1 MLADQV
7 AKKYGQALFEL
18 AGEKGLVDQAW
29 DQFYVLAEYMKKD
42 KTLLDFMDAPQIPNE
57 NKLTVIERAF
67 AGWLE
72 KPFYDFIL
80 VLADKH
86 RIKYLPD
93 IIKHF
98 DELVRRDKGIVQATC
113 ITTFPISEQER
124 RMLIERLE
132 KKTSQKIELVE
143 RIDRRIIGGM
153 IVLVGGRIIDG
164 SIRQSLDMLKS
175 RLMKVKVH

>member
-1 MLADQV
+1 MLAEQV

-18 AGEKGLVDQAW
+18 AGEKGLIDQAW
-29 DQFYVLAEYMKKD
+29 DQFNVLAEYMKKD
-42 KTLLDFMDAPQIPNE
+42 KTLLDFMDAPQIPDE
-57 NKLTVIERAF
+57 NKLTVIEHAF
-67 AGWLE
+67 AGRLE

-80 VLADKH
+80 FLADKH

-93 IIKHF
+93 IIKYF

-124 RMLIERLE
+124 KKLVEQLE
-132 KKTSQKIELVE
+132 KKTSLKIELKE
-143 RIDRRIIGGM
+143 RIDKRIIGGM
-153 IVLVGGRIIDG
+153 VVLVGGRIIDG
-164 SIRQSLDMLKS
+164 SIRQSLDILKS